1 MKLNRIPLIYKAISI
16 KIKQFFINIDMFWI
30 NFSYCDLA
38 NLFALG
44 FFTWDIDLYHTPK
57 IVYSIFSWI
66 QFHPAVYQKRG
77 KSEKITRYLEFK
89 TLEKKI

>member
-44 FFTWDIDLYHTPK
+44 FFYLGYRFIP
-57 IVYSIFSWI
+57 YSQNCLFNIFLNSI
-66 QFHPAVYQKRG
+66 PSSCV
-77 KSEKITRYLEFK
+77 
-89 TLEKKI
+89 LEKRQKWENHTVST